1 MSTVISPFG
10 ALAVIVDPTAG
21 EGRVAAEVGAVE
33 RALAHRGLEHRIQVA
48 EVPGDVSRLATAALD
63 EGYRYLAA
71 VGDDGTVQ
79 DVVNGMFRDGR
90 TIVDSPVLA
99 VMAAGSGCDL
109 VRSFGLPGDVDG
121 ASSHLM
127 GENTYELDVMK
138 ITARGR
144 NGSTEV
150 RYAHNVAEVGLH
162 ASATARAAGFPRWMG
177 NGRRFVG
184 FWAAYAGT
192 RRAVLDVVVDGRPQ
206 QHRAWSVIVGNGQFA
221 DGGLRLSPRSF
232 PGDGVLDALLFTGPK
247 SDAYR
252 LLPRIFRHGD
262 HVPDPGIKELR
273 ARVAL
278 RIDGPRPLPVVADG
292 SVLGTTPVTFQV
304 VPRQILLKL

>member
-10 ALAVIVDPTAG
+10 ALAVIVDPAAG